1 MDRLKLINLLSASFA
16 RDNIKTPTIIVYVKM
31 LADVP
36 DELLEYSVNECIQTC
51 KFFPTIAE
59 IREKANNY
67 ANKNSKSPIKEW
79 ADVEKEIRNALKHN
93 GQYTPPTWSTPLV
106 ENLMKNRWQSFLEM
120 LTSDE
125 GVMFAQTR
133 MAYEGMVRQKKYET
147 QSQQTVNSLSSEN
160 KKKLEENKRKVQK
173 LIEGVSKNENS

>member
-67 ANKNSKSPIKEW
+67 ANNNSKSPIKEW
-79 ADVEKEIRNALKHN
+79 SDVEKEIRNALKHN

-106 ENLMKNRWQSFLEM
+106 ESLMKNRWQSFLEM

-133 MAYEGMVRQKKYET
+133 MAYEGMVRRKKYET

-173 LIEGVSKNENS
+173 LIEGVS